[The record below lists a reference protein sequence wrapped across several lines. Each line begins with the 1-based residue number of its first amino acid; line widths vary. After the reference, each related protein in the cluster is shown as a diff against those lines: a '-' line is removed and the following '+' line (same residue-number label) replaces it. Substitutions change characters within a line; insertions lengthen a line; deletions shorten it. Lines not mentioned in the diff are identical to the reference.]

1 MFKTLGAALLLA
13 SGLTIAAAGPAF
25 AVQVIVTG
33 VDKGADG
40 TATYHYAIKTDPGE
54 TLTPGVDFVTVYNF
68 SLVDGSAKTPDGWT
82 FSSAEFGK
90 TPTWHGYPVVGPVDM
105 PGLSNLTWTP
115 TATVSGGTQ
124 VDGFSATTRVAGTID
139 GEYTAQV
146 TVSSGGKSSEQAV
159 IGHIPSP
166 SYLK

>member
-1 MFKTLGAALLLA
+1 MFRTLGAALLLT
-13 SGLTIAAAGPAF
+13 SGLAIAASPAL
-25 AVQVIVTG
+25 AVQVVVTG
-33 VDKGADG
+33 VDKFPDG

-68 SLVDGSAKTPDGWT
+68 SLVDGTARTPDGWS

-105 PGLSNLTWTP
+105 PALSNLTWTP
-115 TATVSGGTQ
+115 TATVSGGSQ
-124 VDGFSATTRVAGTID
+124 VDGFSATTRMTETIE

-146 TVSSGGKSSEQAV
+146 TRSASGKSSEQAV

-166 SYLK
+166 SYVK